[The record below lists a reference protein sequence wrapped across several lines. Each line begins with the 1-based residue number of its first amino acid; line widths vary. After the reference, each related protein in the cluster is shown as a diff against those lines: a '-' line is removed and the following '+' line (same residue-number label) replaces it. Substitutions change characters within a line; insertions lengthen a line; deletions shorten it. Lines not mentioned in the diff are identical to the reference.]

1 MPNCDE
7 YSVPLSLIKASPSFI
22 DDSVDSRNSEKIQ
35 NGALLLRL
43 EFLKSEAA
51 LKRGSIK

>member
-51 LKRGSIK
+51 LKSGSIK